1 MEENNKLQELID
13 DELEQVTGGK
23 TLPVQAN
30 IPWGQLVPPAP
41 TSFDLAAGLG
51 KSYVATTKKMEDAKI
66 AINPNL
72 SEAR

>member
-30 IPWGQLVPPAP
+30 VPWGQLVLPAP

-51 KSYVATTKKMEDAKI
+51 KSKDDASI